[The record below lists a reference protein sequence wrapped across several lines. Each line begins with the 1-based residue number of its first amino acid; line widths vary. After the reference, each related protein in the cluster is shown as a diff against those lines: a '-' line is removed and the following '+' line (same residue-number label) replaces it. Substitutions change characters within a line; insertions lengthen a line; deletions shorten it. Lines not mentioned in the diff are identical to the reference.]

1 MRTWILDWV
10 GVCLAVLTVL
20 AIPSR
25 SIAQTLPSPWLTRD
39 IGSPSPAGSA
49 TYSNQQFTIKGS
61 GNDIWSSSDQFRFVY
76 QPISGDVEIVARI
89 GSFTAVDPWSKVG
102 VMIRNDLTSGSA
114 YAFSLLSGANGIA
127 FQRRTTAGGSSYTTA
142 GPLVSTPR
150 WVRLRRVGSTLTAST
165 GTDGGSWQT
174 VGSATISMNSTI
186 YAGLAITSHNP
197 GSLASAVVTNAS
209 VTPLGTM
216 PAAMSTR
223 DIGSPSITGSMTYSA
238 GVYTIKGAGVDIWG
252 TSDQFRFVYQQITG
266 DVDIVARLK
275 SIQDSNAWAKAGV
288 MIRES
293 LNANA
298 RNAMA
303 VLSAGKGYSFQW
315 RLDTGGLSD
324 YTRTNTGA
332 APGWIRLK
340 RTGYQIQ
347 AYRSADGASWTSIG
361 VQTVPMADTVYV
373 GLAVTSHNSSQLTTA
388 VMDQMKV
395 TASSP
400 AVNQPPSITLTSPS
414 ASSSFLPGTSISLA
428 ANASDPEGRLSR
440 VEFYVGSTRVA
451 SDTTA
456 PYSATWATSVLG
468 SYIVKAIAYD
478 ADGGV
483 TTSSSNTIS
492 IASSSSS
499 STVPTKVVFQ
509 ASADHATLVTSY
521 RLDVFANGAN
531 PSSATPVATSNLGK
545 PTPASNGDIT
555 VDRATFFSALARGTY
570 VATVSAIG
578 SGGSSRSAS
587 ITFTR

>member
-25 SIAQTLPSPWLTRD
+25 SLAQTLPSPWLTRD

-49 TYSNQQFTIKGS
+49 TYSNQQFTVKGS
-61 GNDIWSSSDQFRFVY
+61 GNDIWSTSDQFRFVY
-76 QPISGDVEIVARI
+76 QQLTGDVEIVARI

-114 YAFSLLSGANGIA
+114 NALSLVSGAHGIA
-127 FQRRTTAGGSSYTTA
+127 FQRRPASAGSSYTTA
-142 GPLVSTPR
+142 GPLVSAPR

-174 VGSATISMNSTI
+174 VGSATISMNSTV
-186 YAGLAITSHNP
+186 YVGLAITSHNP
-197 GSLASAVVTNAS
+197 GSLASAVVSNVS
-209 VTPLGTM
+209 VTPLGAV
-216 PAAMSTR
+216 PAGISTR
-223 DIGSPSITGSMTYSA
+223 DIGSPAIAGSMTYSS

-252 TSDQFRFVYQQITG
+252 TSDQFRFVYRQITG

-275 SIQDSNAWAKAGV
+275 SIQYSDAWAKAGV

-293 LNANA
+293 LNANS

-315 RLDTGGLSD
+315 RLDNGGLSD
-324 YTRTNTGA
+324 YTRPGTGA

-347 AYRSADGASWTSIG
+347 AYRSADGTSWTSMG
-361 VQTVPMADTVYV
+361 VQTIPMADTVYV

-400 AVNQPPSITLTSPS
+400 AVNQPPAITLTSPT
-414 ASSSFLPGTSISLA
+414 ASSSFLPGSSITLA

-440 VEFYVGSTRVA
+440 VEFYIGSTRVA
-451 SDTTA
+451 SDTTS
-456 PYSATWATSVLG
+456 PYSTAWSTSTLG
-468 SYIVKAIAYD
+468 SYVVKAIAYD

-483 TTSSSNTIS
+483 TTSSTNTIS
-492 IASSSSS
+492 IASSLTTA
-499 STVPTKVVFQ
+499 TVPTKVVFQ

-531 PSSATPVATSNLGK
+531 PASATPVATSNLGK

-578 SGGSSRSAS
+578 SSGQSRSAA

>member
-1 MRTWILDWV
+1 
-10 GVCLAVLTVL
+10 
-20 AIPSR
+20 
-25 SIAQTLPSPWLTRD
+25 
-39 IGSPSPAGSA
+39 
-49 TYSNQQFTIKGS
+49 
-61 GNDIWSSSDQFRFVY
+61 
-76 QPISGDVEIVARI
+76 
-89 GSFTAVDPWSKVG
+89 
-102 VMIRNDLTSGSA
+102 
-114 YAFSLLSGANGIA
+114 
-127 FQRRTTAGGSSYTTA
+127 
-142 GPLVSTPR
+142 
-150 WVRLRRVGSTLTAST
+150 
-165 GTDGGSWQT
+165 
-174 VGSATISMNSTI
+174 
-186 YAGLAITSHNP
+186 
-197 GSLASAVVTNAS
+197 
-209 VTPLGTM
+209 
-216 PAAMSTR
+216 
-223 DIGSPSITGSMTYSA
+223 MTYSS

-252 TSDQFRFVYQQITG
+252 TSDQFRFVYRQITG

-275 SIQDSNAWAKAGV
+275 SIQYSDAWAKAGV

-293 LNANA
+293 LNANS

-315 RLDTGGLSD
+315 RLDNGGLSD
-324 YTRTNTGA
+324 YTRPGTGA

-347 AYRSADGASWTSIG
+347 AYRSADGTSWTSMG
-361 VQTVPMADTVYV
+361 VQTIPMADTVYV

-400 AVNQPPSITLTSPS
+400 AVNQPPAITLTSPT
-414 ASSSFLPGTSISLA
+414 ASSSFLPGSSITLA

-440 VEFYVGSTRVA
+440 VEFYIGSTRVA
-451 SDTTA
+451 SDTTS
-456 PYSATWATSVLG
+456 PYSTAWSTSTLG
-468 SYIVKAIAYD
+468 SYVVKAIAYD

-483 TTSSSNTIS
+483 TTSSTNTIS
-492 IASSSSS
+492 IASSLTTA
-499 STVPTKVVFQ
+499 TVPTKVVFQ

-531 PSSATPVATSNLGK
+531 PASATPVATSNLGK

-578 SGGSSRSAS
+578 SSGQSRSAA